1 MEKTRIDKWL
11 WSVRLFKTRT
21 LATDACKN
29 GKVRVNDILVKP
41 SFLIQIGNKIE
52 VKKDG
57 FTLLFEVVKII
68 VKRVGAPI
76 AEKCY
81 TNQTTELELNKY
93 KDWFIGKSPVEQ
105 REKGAGRPTKK
116 ERRVIENFKEE
127 YFIEEEDIK
136 GGK

>member
-68 VKRVGAPI
+68 EKRVGAPI

-81 TNQTTELELNKY
+81 TNQTKELELNKY

-127 YFIEEEDIK
+127 YFIEEEDME

>member
-1 MEKTRIDKWL
+1 
-11 WSVRLFKTRT
+11 

-68 VKRVGAPI
+68 EKRVGAPI

>member
-1 MEKTRIDKWL
+1 MDKTRIDKWL

-29 GKVRVNDILVKP
+29 GRIKINDISIKP
-41 SFLIQIGNKIE
+41 SFLVQPGNKIE

-57 FTLLFEVVKII
+57 FTLIFEIVKII
-68 VKRVGAPI
+68 EKRVGAPI
-76 AEKCY
+76 AEQCY
-81 TNQTTELELNKY
+81 INHTSEQELNKY
-93 KDWFIGKSPVEQ
+93 KDWFVGKSQ
-105 REKGAGRPTKK
+105 IAFREKGAGRPTKK

-127 YFIEEEDIK
+127 YFLEEDDIE

>member
-68 VKRVGAPI
+68 EKRVGAPI

-81 TNQTTELELNKY
+81 INQTTELELNKY

>member
-29 GKVRVNDILVKP
+29 GKVRVNDILIKP

-68 VKRVGAPI
+68 EKRVGAPI

-81 TNQTTELELNKY
+81 INQTTELELNKY

>member
-41 SFLIQIGNKIE
+41 SFLIQIGNHIE

-57 FTLLFEVVKII
+57 FTLIFEVVNII
-68 VKRVGAPI
+68 DKRVGAPI

-81 TNQTTELELNKY
+81 INQTSEQELNKY
-93 KDWFIGKSPVEQ
+93 KDWFIGKSPTEF
-105 REKGAGRPTKK
+105 REKGLGRPTKK
-116 ERRVIENFKEE
+116 ERRVIENFKED
-127 YFIEEEDIK
+127 FFLEEKNLE